1 VFPIQP
7 FLKRFHQLLAKIACR
22 LLTSAPLEVATK
34 NKISMFCHV
43 QPEQVVGIHDVSSV
57 YHVPLMLRS
66 QGLIE
71 FLHKR
76 LNLQSINIPSSMVT
90 RGEGIA
96 ERWKELTKRSAHLL
110 IISTCVPLEQCLQTR
125 ASA

>member
-1 VFPIQP
+1 
-7 FLKRFHQLLAKIACR
+7 
-22 LLTSAPLEVATK
+22 
-34 NKISMFCHV
+34 MFCHV

-57 YHVPLMLRS
+57 YHVPLLLRS

-76 LNLQSINIPSSMVT
+76 LSLHVIHIPPAMIS

-96 ERWKELTKRSAHLL
+96 ERWKELTKRYVYP
-110 IISTCVPLEQCLQTR
+110 STVWVRAPQTLYVGKNECLMTSQLCLW
-125 ASA
+125 ASTLT